1 MAPSP
6 DKTSGFEYSKEKT
19 VSDYPK
25 SSRNKDRYRYTETA
39 ADIVYPGKINKPT
52 QDFEVLNH
60 RKNSYRLLSIN

>member
-39 ADIVYPGKINKPT
+39 ADIVDPGKNQQTYAGLRGDKS
-52 QDFEVLNH
+52 Q
-60 RKNSYRLLSIN
+60 